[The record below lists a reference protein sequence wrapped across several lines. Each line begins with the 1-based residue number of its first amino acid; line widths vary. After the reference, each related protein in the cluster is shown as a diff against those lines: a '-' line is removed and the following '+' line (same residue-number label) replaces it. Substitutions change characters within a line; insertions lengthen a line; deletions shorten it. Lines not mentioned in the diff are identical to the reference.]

1 MFSSAMIPLDIC
13 SYVSSS
19 GLFLLIYGA
28 LILEL
33 MFLFLYKPAN
43 NFFSTILTCPRIE
56 MPSLSISSVTSS

>member
-1 MFSSAMIPLDIC
+1 MIPLDIC

-43 NFFSTILTCPRIE
+43 NFFFNNVDLP
-56 MPSLSISSVTSS
+56 